1 MQPYSNYKCIFVKDT
16 SINVDRLD
24 ESIKEFLNYLEQEL
38 LRMSASLIERGEQPL
53 SVVITCGYQQRRA
66 SSLHNYGKAVDFSI
80 YNKNRQ
86 QVHAEWTISNW
97 SILKRAIKSINR
109 EYNGRGVFQVIFE
122 STDQSILDAARSQ
135 VEPNF
140 IVLDTP
146 RSTGPHFH
154 VQYRVGR
161 GSSSSPVRS
170 FSLPEEIVDSPSVDT
185 TSTPVSSTCLKFLY
199 DGPTIRLY
207 DLIETHPVFRN
218 YRGEDG
224 KVDHEKLG
232 TLIGFRGTDHGGV
245 SNYTNFYNQ
254 WFPAG
259 TTTIYFIN
267 EFGDSE
273 ILTSDEFKERYEFKY
288 SVGNYLIK
296 NGTLIM
302 LPPGDSNFLTTLA
315 LENGTRNQ
323 VSYFEDFPAFI
334 SEKREIMENDSDYT
348 PVVTSNDVDYVS
360 PDFTVW
366 IYSHLLDSVLNITSL
381 CKNVIVTSP
390 IEGFNSAT
398 INLSFDSI
406 DHYGKSDA
414 RVVVDKFRISRFS
427 EVFTTQALIWIRFE
441 SLNCED
447 FGLEELDYYQG
458 GVFQKVPFTE
468 LPGKY
473 YDFIGFVNN
482 IYEVQNSVS
491 SVYNVTLTA
500 FSLDWAL
507 ELDKSIF
514 MPLAIMINNTGSGSI
529 GLTDSS
535 NNYLMKRLSSQ
546 GEFLQLSQKIL
557 YTFEEVVKF
566 YFGQIVQVGFA
577 DDKIFSGYGDR
588 RSTLF
593 EFYPDTLKDTVRET
607 FAKGIYQ
614 IFKVEIDDYL
624 KGRYFSD
631 RNIALPN
638 GSVYS
643 LIKSICVPPLV
654 EVFSDTYGDTHHL
667 VIRKPPFDY
676 KSIKQYLDKI
686 ESDPNGFNTVK
697 TTDVYSTE
705 LKWEDNFYTWFQII
719 PEGATPSVGE
729 YINLLFQIIFIDDY
743 VKTWGSRGL
752 QFSDPYL
759 RDIESDQGNSF
770 SETKAQIIS
779 DFIYILESHLYLP
792 FTRKGRII
800 LNKGDR
806 RIKKGTWI
814 KYEPTNEL
822 FYVEKVD
829 QKVSV
834 SGQIVSRQ
842 TILTVS
848 RGMRINWIHPPQKL
862 EFSDTIYQ
870 AEDGK
875 YYKTSKGLYPGS
887 YFGIVFLENLKEDL
901 IKYINDPDRLM
912 DLSMKNILFN
922 ERVFDDLF
930 HRQQFMDDQYWTSY
944 TQEWYE

>member
-1 MQPYSNYKCIFVKDT
+1 M
-16 SINVDRLD
+16 
-24 ESIKEFLNYLEQEL
+24 
-38 LRMSASLIERGEQPL
+38 
-53 SVVITCGYQQRRA
+53 
-66 SSLHNYGKAVDFSI
+66 
-80 YNKNRQ
+80 
-86 QVHAEWTISNW
+86 
-97 SILKRAIKSINR
+97 
-109 EYNGRGVFQVIFE
+109 
-122 STDQSILDAARSQ
+122 
-135 VEPNF
+135 
-140 IVLDTP
+140 
-146 RSTGPHFH
+146 
-154 VQYRVGR
+154 
-161 GSSSSPVRS
+161 
-170 FSLPEEIVDSPSVDT
+170 DT

-218 YRGEDG
+218 YRGEDS
-224 KVDHEKLG
+224 KVDHDKVVDLLTFCG
-232 TLIGFRGTDHGGV
+232 TEFDGR
-245 SNYTNFYNQ
+245 SNYQNLYNQ
-254 WFPAG
+254 WFPTG

-267 EFGDSE
+267 EFGDAEIVLSE
-273 ILTSDEFKERYEFKY
+273 EFKERYEYNKWD
-288 SVGNYLIK
+288 GNLLIK
-296 NGTLIM
+296 TGTIIM
-302 LPPGDSNFLTTLA
+302 LPPQDSNYLTTLA

-334 SEKREIMENDSDYT
+334 TEKREIMEDDPDYA
-348 PVVTSNDVDYVS
+348 PVITSNEVDYLF

-366 IYSHLLDSVLNITSL
+366 AYSHVLNSVLNITSL

-414 RVVVDKFRISRFS
+414 KVVVDKFRISRFS
-427 EVFTTQALIWIRFE
+427 EIFTTQALIWIRFE

-458 GVFQKVPFTE
+458 GVLQKVPFTE

-473 YDFIGFVNN
+473 YDFIGFINN
-482 IYEVQNSVS
+482 IYEVQNSRT

-686 ESDPNGFNTVK
+686 IAFK
-697 TTDVYSTE
+697 
-705 LKWEDNFYTWFQII
+705 FY
-719 PEGATPSVGE
+719 
-729 YINLLFQIIFIDDY
+729 Y
-743 VKTWGSRGL
+743 
-752 QFSDPYL
+752 
-759 RDIESDQGNSF
+759 
-770 SETKAQIIS
+770 
-779 DFIYILESHLYLP
+779 
-792 FTRKGRII
+792 
-800 LNKGDR
+800 
-806 RIKKGTWI
+806 
-814 KYEPTNEL
+814 
-822 FYVEKVD
+822 
-829 QKVSV
+829 
-834 SGQIVSRQ
+834 
-842 TILTVS
+842 
-848 RGMRINWIHPPQKL
+848 
-862 EFSDTIYQ
+862 
-870 AEDGK
+870 
-875 YYKTSKGLYPGS
+875 
-887 YFGIVFLENLKEDL
+887 
-901 IKYINDPDRLM
+901 
-912 DLSMKNILFN
+912 
-922 ERVFDDLF
+922 
-930 HRQQFMDDQYWTSY
+930 
-944 TQEWYE
+944 